1 MKFIT
6 TASLLLMR
14 RNKPIM
20 KNLTGPF
27 AYNILKANN
36 KRNTRKKRLYLVIYT
51 LLGLGLTG
59 LIYALL
65 IIILGVFK

>member
-36 KRNTRKKRLYLVIYT
+36 KRNTRKKRLTMAADI

-59 LIYALL
+59 LVYALL
-65 IIILGVFK
+65 IIVLGAFK

>member
-1 MKFIT
+1 
-6 TASLLLMR
+6 
-14 RNKPIM
+14 M

-27 AYNILKANN
+27 AYNILKA
-36 KRNTRKKRLYLVIYT
+36 KHKQNTRKKRLTMAADI

-65 IIILGVFK
+65 IIVLGAFK